1 MKTLIQKIHVEEHCS
16 FACRTYRTPQ
26 FETNWHM
33 HEEYEL
39 IVLTEGHGTAMIG
52 DYVGEYRAGD
62 VFFLAG
68 NLPHWFRKAHAKM
81 TGAAVVVHFVKG
93 IFGDSLLSQPEMR
106 LVKQLLDRN
115 NGLQLTDNLQ
125 QEMAAAIVAME
136 TASGYQRFR
145 LLLDSLQ
152 QIGSSNSY
160 QVITEDFTQTTEDV
174 NPAIETIIDYSFR
187 HYLEP
192 ITLEQV
198 AAVAGMS
205 IPTFCRFFRRNLK
218 KTYFDF
224 LQDLRISHA
233 CKLLANTDK
242 PVLEVCYDSGYNSW
256 AHFSKQFKRVKGLP
270 PGRYRKRFLECDN

>member
-1 MKTLIQKIHVEEHCS
+1 MKTLIQKVHVEEDCS

-33 HEEYEL
+33 HAEYEL

-68 NLPHWFRKAHAKM
+68 NLPHWFRKAHTKM
-81 TGAAVVVHFVKG
+81 TGAAVVAHFLQEILG
-93 IFGDSLLSQPEMR
+93 TTLLAQPEMKKIR
-106 LVKQLLDRN
+106 HLLERK
-115 NGLQLTDNLQ
+115 NGLQLKGSLQ
-125 QEMAAAIVAME
+125 QQMAAALVQLE
-136 TASGYQRFR
+136 HTSGFER
-145 LLLDSLQ
+145 LSMLLHCLHS
-152 QIGSSNSY
+152 ISGSSSY
-160 QVITEDFTQTTEDV
+160 EVVTQDFGRETDRV
-174 NPAIETIIDYSFR
+174 NPAIEIIIDYSFR

-192 ITLEQV
+192 ITLAGV

-205 IPTFCRFFRRNLK
+205 IPTFCRFFKQNIK

-242 PVLEVCYDSGYNSW
+242 PVLAVCYESGYNSW
-256 AHFSKQFKRVKGLP
+256 AHFSKQFRRVKGLP
-270 PGRYRKRFLECDN
+270 PGRYRKQFVQK